1 MGKQIA
7 LLTDFGTEDIYVG
20 VMKGVMKSICADAEL
35 IDITHAI
42 QPQNVHEGAFALL
55 NSYHY
60 FPKGTIFLV
69 VIDPGVGSA
78 RKPMAVQT
86 EDYTFVAPNNGV
98 LSYALAD
105 LGKHKAVALQSQ
117 DYQLSEISN
126 TFHGRDIFSP
136 AAAHLANG
144 VALESFGEPI
154 TKLFQLHI
162 PKLEIT
168 LTHIVGEVVH
178 IDHFGNVITNIGNL
192 KWLQD
197 GYLMLTPRF
206 GVNNDALWIQAQTA
220 TMKVEGW
227 DIKTIHQAYHQEE
240 HGKLLL
246 QVDSNGYLEI
256 AINQG
261 NAAHRLGLKVGDKVD
276 LHLEKED

>member
-1 MGKQIA
+1 MSKHIA

-20 VMKGVMKSICADAEL
+20 VMKGVMRSICADVEFV
-35 IDITHAI
+35 DITHAI
-42 QPQNVHEGAFALL
+42 QPQNVHQGAFALL

-69 VIDPGVGSA
+69 VIDPGVGST

-86 EDYTFVAPNNGV
+86 ADYTFIAPNNGV
-98 LSYALAD
+98 LSYALAS
-105 LGKHKAVALQSQ
+105 LGKYKAVALETKQ
-117 DYQLSEISN
+117 YQLTEISN
-126 TFHGRDIFSP
+126 TFHGRDVFSP

-144 VALESFGEPI
+144 VSLESFGEPI
-154 TKLFQLHI
+154 PTLFQLRI

-178 IDHFGNVITNIGNL
+178 IDHFGNIITNIGNL

-206 GVNNDALWIQAQTA
+206 GAKKDALWIQAQTA
-220 TMKVEGW
+220 SVKVNDWE
-227 DIKTIHQAYHQEE
+227 IRTIHQAYHQEE
-240 HGKLLL
+240 IGKLLL

-261 NAAHRLGLKVGDKVD
+261 NAAKRLGLKVGDKVD
-276 LHLEKED
+276 LHLENEE